1 MPRFFVDP
9 EQISDGTVTLT
20 GNDAFH
26 ISRSLRMA
34 VGEHITVCDAQ
45 GHDYECVLSSFSDT
59 VRAEIISVSD
69 SVTEPPF
76 KAILWQAIPKGE
88 KLDSI
93 IQKSVESG
101 VHEINLFS
109 SEHCIVKTD
118 RASEEKKSERRNR
131 IALEAAKQCGRSII
145 PKVNPTRPFSEMLRE
160 AARADLCLFCYE
172 ADGTLPLG
180 KILNE
185 FAEKNNVTEKFT
197 VSVIVGSEGGFSE
210 REAQCAKDAGLTLT
224 GLGTRILRTESAAPF
239 VLASLVCRFELT

>member
-1 MPRFFVDP
+1 
-9 EQISDGTVTLT
+9 
-20 GNDAFH
+20 
-26 ISRSLRMA
+26 MA

-59 VRAEIISVSD
+59 VCAEIISSSD

-76 KAILWQAIPKGE
+76 KAFLWQAIPKGE

-101 VHEINLFS
+101 VYEINLFS

-131 IALEAAKQCGRSII
+131 ISLESAKQCGRSII
-145 PKVNPTRPFSEMLRE
+145 PKVNGARPFSEMLRE
-160 AARADLCLFCYE
+160 ATKADLCLFCYE

-180 KILNE
+180 KIVSE
-185 FAEKNNVTEKFT
+185 FMSKADSPDKPT
-197 VSVIVGSEGGFSE
+197 VSIVIGPEGGFSE
-210 REAQCAKDAGLTLT
+210 AEANAAKEAGLTLT
-224 GLGTRILRTESAAPF
+224 GLGKRILRTESASPF
-239 VLASLVCRFELT
+239 VLASLVYAFELT